1 LGTQIIKINILAI
14 RATLLYKQQKTEI
27 CKWKSFVFF
36 PF

>member
-1 LGTQIIKINILAI
+1 
-14 RATLLYKQQKTEI
+14 LYKQQKTEL